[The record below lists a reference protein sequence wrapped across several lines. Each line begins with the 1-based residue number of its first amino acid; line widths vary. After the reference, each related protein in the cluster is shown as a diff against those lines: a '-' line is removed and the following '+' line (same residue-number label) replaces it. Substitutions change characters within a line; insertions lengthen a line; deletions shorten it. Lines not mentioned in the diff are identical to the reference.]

1 MGELVAMP
9 SSLSFSSFPI
19 GILVALGVLLVLEVA
34 LDVIAL
40 VDLYRRP
47 IERVA
52 LGNKWVWV
60 VLIILVNLVGSIL
73 YLAIGR
79 KPAPL
84 VDESAPNSTQAQTKA
99 NIADALYGRR
109 DDSNKP

>member
-1 MGELVAMP
+1 MVTMSNTFTL
-9 SSLSFSSFPI
+9 SSLPT
-19 GILVALGVLLVLEVA
+19 GVLVLLGLVLVLEIV

-60 VLIILVNLVGSIL
+60 VVIVLVNLIGSIL
-73 YLAIGR
+73 YLAVGR
-79 KPAPL
+79 K
-84 VDESAPNSTQAQTKA
+84 SAALADDGGSPQAKAHTNA
-99 NIADALYGRR
+99 NIADALYGPR
-109 DDSNKP
+109 DDTKES